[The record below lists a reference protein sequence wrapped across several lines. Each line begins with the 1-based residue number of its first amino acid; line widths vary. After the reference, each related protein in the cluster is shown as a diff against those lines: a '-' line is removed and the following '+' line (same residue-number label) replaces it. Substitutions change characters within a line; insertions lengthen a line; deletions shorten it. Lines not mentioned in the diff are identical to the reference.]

1 MKRYLIMNVS
11 TPTEQNVKDVPDN
24 AGAVHVYFYGVDGY
38 KLLTRGTD
46 WHNFDLLNAWQ
57 IKEHGYKRE
66 CDAKRSWY
74 YNNAQNDEHWRTA
87 VSIIT
92 CEV

>member
-1 MKRYLIMNVS
+1 MKRYIIMNVS
-11 TPTEQNVKDVPDN
+11 TPTENNVKNSPDN
-24 AGAVHVYFYGVDGY
+24 AGSVHIHFYGIGGY
-38 KLLTRGTD
+38 HLFSRGTC
-46 WHNFDLLNAWQ
+46 WNEFDVLNDWQ

-66 CDAKRSWY
+66 SDAKRAWH
-74 YNNAQNDEHWRTA
+74 YNNAQNDEHWRTV

>member
-11 TPTEQNVKDVPDN
+11 IPTEENVKNCPDN
-24 AGAVHVYFYGVDGY
+24 AGAVHIHFYGINDY
-38 KLLTRGTD
+38 HLFARGCG
-46 WHNFDLLNAWQ
+46 WYNFDLLNAYQ

-66 CDAKRSWY
+66 CDAKRNWAF
-74 YNNAQNDEHWRTA
+74 NNPQNDEHWRTMSQI
-87 VSIIT
+87 VT